1 MRHYTRVCLEVRCDG
16 RVVIVKQVRSPVEG
30 SSTKK
35 NLNTGDLVATLAV
48 TRRLDLTDE
57 QWARLEPL
65 LPVPTRSGRP
75 SACTERQLIYG
86 IQWPLPVRAA
96 IPGV

>member
-1 MRHYTRVCLEVRCDG
+1 
-16 RVVIVKQVRSPVEG
+16 
-30 SSTKK
+30 
-35 NLNTGDLVATLAV
+35 VATLAV

-75 SACTERQLIYG
+75 SEWTKT
-86 IQWPLPVRAA
+86 AA
-96 IPGV
+96 HRRDQVAGAGRCALAGRPGLLRLFVEA